1 MKTFYKNYITSINI
15 SSYWFEDDPF
25 LLANQVN
32 PVFYL
37 DDIKKGENWK
47 VVQKVNH
54 RHIWEIPSEPE
65 VDDGERVVQNREA
78 YQEDS
83 SNNIN
88 LTLDSSNNMDD
99 VLIRKDIDE
108 VETDELLIDSP
119 KDQNNQV
126 QHELNIDD
134 IDEEALLS
142 GSDSETDCDESD

>member
-1 MKTFYKNYITSINI
+1 MTSINI

-54 RHIWEIPSEPE
+54 RQIWEIPSEPE

-99 VLIRKDIDE
+99 VFIRKDIDE

-142 GSDSETDCDESD
+142 GSDSEIDCDESD

>member
-1 MKTFYKNYITSINI
+1 MTSINI

-32 PVFYL
+32 LVFYL

-54 RHIWEIPSEPE
+54 RHIWEILSEPE

-88 LTLDSSNNMDD
+88 LTLDSSNNMDG